1 MKKTFHFTLVML
13 CTLVPCFALMAQAQP
28 TGDTARP
35 VELFYKTVNES
46 AHLFNGTE
54 YIMYDQHIKGDP
66 YFMPAVAPGSIF
78 YDGTLYTNVPM
89 LYETAA
95 GNLVV
100 RQYNNGLLINLVNE
114 RVDYFTLSNHT
125 FLHIIPDSSNTVIT
139 NGYYDRI
146 YKGSNAKVTLFC
158 KRQKLLYEDPSSYER
173 SFKLTDKYYL
183 LKDNVWHAIRS
194 QGDLLA
200 LFKDKKKDITK
211 YLRQNKIKYKKGP
224 EYAMVKMTEYY
235 DSLTH

>member
-1 MKKTFHFTLVML
+1 MKKTFHFAFALL
-13 CTLVPCFALMAQAQP
+13 CAFVPCISLLAQAP
-28 TGDTARP
+28 AAGDTAKP
-35 VELFYKTVNES
+35 VELFYKTVNEN

-66 YFMPAVAPGSIF
+66 YFVPEVSPGTIF

-89 LYETAA
+89 LYETMQ

-114 RVDYFTLSNHT
+114 RVDYFSLNNHT
-125 FLHIIPDSSNTVIT
+125 FFHIVPDSNNNVIT
-139 NGYYDRI
+139 NGFYDRV
-146 YKGSNAKVTLFC
+146 YNGKVGLFI
-158 KRQKLLYEDPSSYER
+158 KRQKILYEDPSSYER
-173 SFKLTDKYYL
+173 SFKLTDRYYL
-183 LKDNVWHAIRS
+183 FKDNTWHAIHS
-194 QGDLLA
+194 QGDLLS
-200 LFKDKKKDITK
+200 LFKEHKKDITK
-211 YLRQNKIKYKKGP
+211 YLRQNKIKFKKGP